1 MRHVTCAGGAG
12 VLGGGGRGSL
22 KFHLAS
28 DPKDD
33 HDDCIRQIKRLTS
46 DMTRQ
51 SAAFT
56 RELDAMKV
64 CCKP

>member
-1 MRHVTCAGGAG
+1 
-12 VLGGGGRGSL
+12 
-22 KFHLAS
+22 LAS